1 MKNSFVTI
9 ILVLFSAVVTVGQD
23 SKLNVGI
30 GAGLDYGGFG
40 TRIGFM
46 PSERIGLFAGLGYN
60 LDGLGYNV
68 GAQFHFPS
76 EKKVS
81 WYLTGMY
88 GYNAV
93 LVVTGDI
100 KKEKTYY
107 GPSAGVGVQLKTR
120 NENRF
125 WNFELL
131 VPFRSSEFQD
141 DIDALDDIGADVTE
155 PLPIAFSVGY
165 HWKF

>member
-1 MKNSFVTI
+1 MKNSIVTSML
-9 ILVLFSAVVTVGQD
+9 ILCIASNAIGQD
-23 SKLNVGI
+23 SKFNIGA

-46 PSERIGLFAGLGYN
+46 PSERVGIFAGLGYN

-76 EKKVS
+76 EKRVS
-81 WYLTGMY
+81 WYITGMY

-100 KKEKTYY
+100 EKEKTYY
-107 GPSAGVGVQLKTR
+107 GPSAGAGIQMKSR
-120 NENRF
+120 SEKGF

-131 VPFRSSEFQD
+131 FPFRDSEFQD
-141 DIDALDDIGADVTE
+141 DIDALDDLGADVTE
-155 PLPIAFSVGY
+155 PLPIAFSIGY

>member
-1 MKNSFVTI
+1 MKNSIVTS
-9 ILVLFSAVVTVGQD
+9 ILILCFAGIAVGQD
-23 SKLNVGI
+23 SRLNIGVGF
-30 GAGLDYGGFG
+30 GLDYGGFG

-46 PSERIGLFAGLGYN
+46 PHERIGIFAGLGYN

-76 EKKVS
+76 EKLVS

-88 GYNAV
+88 GYNTV

-100 KKEKTYY
+100 EKEKTYY

-120 NENRF
+120 NERSF

-131 VPFRSSEFQD
+131 VPFRDSEFQD
-141 DIDALDDIGADVTE
+141 DIDALDNLGADVTE

-165 HWKF
+165 HWRF

>member
-1 MKNSFVTI
+1 MKTSFYI
-9 ILVLFSAVVTVGQD
+9 SILLLLTSVIAYSQD
-23 SKLNVGI
+23 SKINLGV

-46 PSERIGLFAGLGYN
+46 PSERLGLFAGLGYN
-60 LDGLGYNV
+60 LDGIGYNF

-88 GYNAV
+88 GYNGV

-107 GPSAGVGVQLKTR
+107 GPSAGVGIQLKTKR
-120 NENRF
+120 ENTF

-131 VPFRSSEFQD
+131 LPIRNSEFQD
-141 DIDALDDIGADVTE
+141 DIDALKAIGADVTE
-155 PLPIAFSVGY
+155 PLPVAFSIGY